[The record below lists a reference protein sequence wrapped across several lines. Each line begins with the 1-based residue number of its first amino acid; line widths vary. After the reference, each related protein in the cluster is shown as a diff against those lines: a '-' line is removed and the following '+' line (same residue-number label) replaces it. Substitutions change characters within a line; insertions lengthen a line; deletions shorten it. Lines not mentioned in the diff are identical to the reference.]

1 LTDGGHFKKMRSHRL
16 LALSLCALAPLLAA
30 GCAKSTSNANA
41 NNANAASAT
50 STAGAT
56 QNAASAT
63 AQPGQAAAPGVAGQT
78 ASPVSNA
85 GGQKLDACALL
96 TSDEIKAVQGEPVKD
111 AKASGRDDA
120 PLSVSQCFFT
130 TATFNKS
137 VSLEVTRGVSGGKG
151 AREFWDRQFARA
163 RAEAEGAGKKSE
175 REKEREREKKKG
187 EARGGEEEEAGSL
200 PVPVK
205 GVGDEAFW
213 AASNVNGTLYA
224 RKGDAFVRVSI
235 GGTDTEE
242 ARLRKVK
249 TLAQKALAR
258 L

>member
-1 LTDGGHFKKMRSHRL
+1 MRSHRL
-16 LALSLCALAPLLAA
+16 LAFSLCAFAPLLSA
-30 GCAKSTSNANA
+30 GCAKSASDA
-41 NNANAASAT
+41 NANAASAST
-50 STAGAT
+50 STAGAAQT
-56 QNAASAT
+56 TAGQANAPAQTGQAT
-63 AQPGQAAAPGVAGQT
+63 APAGQT
-78 ASPVSNA
+78 ASPASNA
-85 GGQKLDACALL
+85 AGAQKLDACALL
-96 TSDEIKAVQGEPVKD
+96 TSDEIKAVQGEAVQD
-111 AKASGRDDA
+111 TKASGRDDA

-137 VSLEVTRGVSGGKG
+137 VSLEVTRGVSGGRG

-163 RAEAEGAGKKSE
+163 REEAEGAGKKSE
-175 REKEREREKKKG
+175 REREREKKKA
-187 EARGGEEEEAGSL
+187 EARGGEEEEEGNL

-224 RKGDAFVRVSI
+224 RKGDAFIRVSI
-235 GGTDTEE
+235 GGTDKED

>member
-1 LTDGGHFKKMRSHRL
+1 MRSHRL

-30 GCAKSTSNANA
+30 GCAKSTSEANA

-63 AQPGQAAAPGVAGQT
+63 VQPGQAAAPGVAGQI
-78 ASPVSNA
+78 ASPASNA
-85 GGQKLDACALL
+85 AGAQKLDACALL
-96 TSDEIKAVQGEPVKD
+96 TSDEIKAVQGEAVMD
-111 AKASGRDDA
+111 TKASGRDDA

-137 VSLEVTRGVSGGKG
+137 VSLEVTRGVSGGRG

-163 RAEAEGAGKKSE
+163 REEAEGAGKK
-175 REKEREREKKKG
+175 REREREKKKKT
-187 EARGGEEEEAGSL
+187 EARGVEEEEEGSL

-235 GGTDTEE
+235 GGTDKED

>member
-1 LTDGGHFKKMRSHRL
+1 MRSHGL
-16 LALSLCALAPLLAA
+16 LALSLCALAPLFGA
-30 GCAKSTSNANA
+30 GCAKSASNANA
-41 NNANAASAT
+41 NNANAASST
-50 STAGAT
+50 STAGAA

-63 AQPGQAAAPGVAGQT
+63 AQTGQAAAPGVAGQT

-85 GGQKLDACALL
+85 AGAQKLDACALL
-96 TSDEIKAVQGEPVKD
+96 TSDEIKAVQGEAVMD
-111 AKASGRDDA
+111 TKASGRDDA

-163 RAEAEGAGKKSE
+163 REEAEGAGKKSE
-175 REKEREREKKKG
+175 REREKKKAG
-187 EARGGEEEEAGSL
+187 ARGGEEEEAGSL

-235 GGTDTEE
+235 GGTDKED